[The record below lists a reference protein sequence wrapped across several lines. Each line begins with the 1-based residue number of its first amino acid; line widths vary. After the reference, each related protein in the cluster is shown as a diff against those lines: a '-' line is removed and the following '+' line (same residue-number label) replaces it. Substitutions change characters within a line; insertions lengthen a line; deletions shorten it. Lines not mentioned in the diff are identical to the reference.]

1 MDNPNLSESLCCLED
16 TEVHLDPPPE
26 LPMSLQPFYQTW
38 VVDEKRREI

>member
-1 MDNPNLSESLCCLED
+1 MDNPNLSEFLCCLED

-26 LPMSLQPFYQTW
+26 LPMSLQPFYQTR